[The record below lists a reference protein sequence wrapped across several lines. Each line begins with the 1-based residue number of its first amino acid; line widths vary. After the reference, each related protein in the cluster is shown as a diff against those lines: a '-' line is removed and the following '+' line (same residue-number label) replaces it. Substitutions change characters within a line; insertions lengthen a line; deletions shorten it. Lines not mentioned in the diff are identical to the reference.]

1 MAEPTGS
8 ARLIWRHTKDKQWT
22 FTTCI
27 TALYLLLNIIGRLSI
42 ATLGLTFDTNEDVT
56 IEYPAMATDWGSQD
70 WFSLP
75 VNHLAGDVSDY
86 REYGSTHCEYFKEIS
101 WHQ

>member
-8 ARLIWRHTKDKQWT
+8 LRLVWRHTRDGQWT
-22 FTTCI
+22 FTTLV

-56 IEYPAMATDWGSQD
+56 IEHPVMATNWGSQD

-75 VNHLAGDVSDY
+75 VDDLVGDASEY
-86 REYGSTHCEYFKEIS
+86 REYGSTHCEY
-101 WHQ
+101 W